1 MIVRIDQN
9 LKDKIS
15 RLAQSEGK
23 NLSELVREL
32 LEKYTKERDMS
43 TYIDE
48 LWGSISKNLSKN
60 NISESDVENAIK
72 NVRSNKNAQYFTG
85 GGRYKYFHI
94 FLFRWH
100 PQKDN

>member
-72 NVRSNKNAQYFTG
+72 NVRSNKNAQ
-85 GGRYKYFHI
+85 
-94 FLFRWH
+94 
-100 PQKDN
+100 